1 MAEYPVVFDITRPEK
16 FERPQVFLRILLL
29 IIVSIVTGTAG
40 WIFGLVYLLLPV
52 LAAILISNRG
62 RERFIDEEGARVSD
76 WLRWLVAFYAYLIIL
91 TDRFPTERPEEIV
104 RFEIRAS
111 GSPTVGSALL
121 RLIYSIP
128 SAFVFLLLGI
138 VSVIVWLIA
147 AVMVLMRESYPE
159 GLYNFQRGVLRWEAR
174 LLGYHASLVEEYP
187 PFALDMGSA
196 EGAPAVESPPAPSP

>member
-16 FERPQVFLRILLL
+16 FERPQVLLRILLL
-29 IIVSIVTGTAG
+29 IIISIVTGTVG

-52 LAAILISNRG
+52 LAAILVSNRG
-62 RERFIDEEGARVSD
+62 RERFIEEEGAGLSG

-91 TDRFPTERPEEIV
+91 TDRFPTERPGEIV
-104 RFEIRAS
+104 RFEVRAG

-121 RLIYSIP
+121 RLVYSIP
-128 SAFVFLLLGI
+128 NAFVFLLLGI
-138 VSVIVWLIA
+138 VSVAVWLIA
-147 AVMVLMRESYPE
+147 AVMVLVRESYPE

-187 PFALDMGSA
+187 PFALDMEPDRAIS
-196 EGAPAVESPPAPSP
+196 AVESPPPPTP

>member
-1 MAEYPVVFDITRPEK
+1 MATDYPVTFDVVRPER
-16 FERPQVFLRILLL
+16 FERTQVFLRILLL
-29 IIVSIVTGTAG
+29 IIISIVTGAVG
-40 WIFGLVYLLLPV
+40 WIFGLVYLALPV
-52 LAAILISNRG
+52 LAAILVSNRG
-62 RERFIDEEGARVSD
+62 RERFIEEDGPRVSG
-76 WLRWLVAFYAYLIIL
+76 WLRWLVAFYAYLLIL
-91 TDRFPTERPEEIV
+91 TDRFPTERPGEIV
-104 RFEIRAS
+104 RFEVRAG

-128 SAFVFLLLGI
+128 NAFVFLLLGI
-138 VSVIVWLIA
+138 VSVAVWLIA

-196 EGAPAVESPPAPSP
+196 EEAPTV

>member
-16 FERPQVFLRILLL
+16 FERSQVFLRILLL
-29 IIVSIVTGTAG
+29 IIVSIVTGTVG
-40 WIFGLVYLLLPV
+40 WMFGLVYLLLPV
-52 LAAILISNRG
+52 LAAILVSNRG
-62 RERFIDEEGARVSD
+62 SQRFIEEDGPRVSG

-104 RFEIRAS
+104 RFEVRAG

-128 SAFVFLLLGI
+128 NAFVFVLLGI
-138 VSVIVWLIA
+138 VSVAVWLIA
-147 AVMVLMRESYPE
+147 AVMVLLRESYPE

-174 LLGYHASLVEEYP
+174 LLGYHASLVQEYP
-187 PFALDMGSA
+187 PFALDTGRA
-196 EGAPAVESPPAPSP
+196 EAAGVV